1 VTTNRNVRVLV
12 VDRDSRETEKL
23 IVFFKSRGFEVL
35 RAKDGE
41 RAFNVL
47 DKEHVDVMVVEL
59 RVHRINGMRLLE
71 IAKQRNPEICVV
83 LIAESAD
90 IPTATEAVRQGAY
103 DFQTKPLNFGKLE
116 AVIMRAV
123 SHQQLVVEKHELQR
137 QLDVR
142 YGMGA
147 IVGNSPPMIA
157 VYNKTRQFAPTNA
170 TVLIHGP
177 TGSGKDL
184 VARAVHMLSRR
195 KDMPFVKLNCAVLPE
210 GLVESELFGH
220 VKGAFTGAL
229 RNRDGRFRLAD
240 GGTLFLDEVS
250 SLSLATQAKLLQV
263 LEEGRFEPLGSSR
276 SIRVDVRLIAA
287 SNINLEE
294 ASDHGEFRRD
304 LYYRLKVAQIDL
316 PPLTARHGDI
326 PLLVDE
332 FIRRDNRRHDKNVT
346 GMTRG
351 VVSLF
356 MRYPWPGNVREL
368 ENTVEQMV
376 ILGRDGRPL
385 DVADVPEEI
394 KATST
399 NGQSISIPAGVSMA
413 EVERTVIEQTLR
425 STGYDKEKA
434 AEILQ
439 IGLRTL
445 YRKLKDYQLQ

>member
-1 VTTNRNVRVLV
+1 VSPDREVRVLV
-12 VDRDSRETEKL
+12 VDRESRETEEL
-23 IVFFKSRGFEVL
+23 IVFLKSKQFEVL
-35 RAKDGE
+35 WAKDGE
-41 RAFNVL
+41 RAYNML
-47 DKEHVDVMVVEL
+47 DSEHIDVMVAEL

-83 LIAESAD
+83 LIADRAD
-90 IPTATEAVRQGAY
+90 IPTATEAMREGAY
-103 DFQTKPLNFGKLE
+103 DFQTKPLNLGKLE
-116 AVIMRAV
+116 AVITRAL
-123 SHQQLVVEKHELQR
+123 SHQQLVFERHELLR

-142 YGMGA
+142 FGMGA

-157 VYNKTRQFAPTNA
+157 IYNKTRQIAPTNA

-184 VARAVHMLSRR
+184 IARAVHRLSTRQDR
-195 KDMPFVKLNCAVLPE
+195 PFVKLNCAALPE

-229 RNRDGRFRLAD
+229 RDRDGRFKLAD

-250 SLSLATQAKLLQV
+250 SLSLPTQAKLLQV
-263 LEEGRFEPLGSSR
+263 LEEGQFEPLGTSR
-276 SIRVDVRLIAA
+276 SVRVDVRLIAA
-287 SNINLEE
+287 SNVSLEE
-294 ASDHGEFRRD
+294 LSDQGKFRRD

-316 PPLTARHGDI
+316 PPLTSRSGDI

-332 FIRRDNRRHDKNVT
+332 FIRLGNERHGKSIT
-346 GMTRG
+346 GVTRG
-351 VVSLF
+351 VINLF

-376 ILGRDGRPL
+376 ILGRDGKPL

-394 KATST
+394 KTTSM
-399 NGQSISIPAGVSMA
+399 NGQSMSIPVGSSMS
-413 EVERTVIEQTLR
+413 EIERTVIERTLQ
-425 STGYDKEKA
+425 SVGYDKEKA

-445 YRKLKDYQLQ
+445 YRKLKEYQLK

>member
-1 VTTNRNVRVLV
+1 VLV
-12 VDRDSRETEKL
+12 VDRDSRETEEL

-41 RAFNVL
+41 RAFNML
-47 DKEHVDVMVVEL
+47 DKEHVDVMVAEL

-83 LIAESAD
+83 LIAERAD

-142 YGMGA
+142 YGMSA

-157 VYNKTRQFAPTNA
+157 VYNKIRQFAPTNA

-195 KDMPFVKLNCAVLPE
+195 ENLPFVKLNCGALAE

-229 RNRDGRFRLAD
+229 RNRDGRFKLAD

-276 SIRVDVRLIAA
+276 SVRVDVRLIAA
-287 SNINLEE
+287 SNVSLEDL
-294 ASDHGEFRRD
+294 SDHGKFRRD

-316 PPLTARHGDI
+316 PPVTARYGDI

-332 FIRRDNRRHDKNVT
+332 FIRHGNKRHGKNVT
-346 GMTRG
+346 GVTRG
-351 VVSLF
+351 VISMF

-368 ENTVEQMV
+368 ENTVEQMI
-376 ILGRDGRPL
+376 ILGRDGKPL
-385 DVADVPEEI
+385 DVVDVPEEI

-399 NGQSISIPAGVSMA
+399 NGQSISIPAGVSMT

-425 STGYDKEKA
+425 SVGHDKEKA

-445 YRKLKDYQLQ
+445 YRKLKEYQLQ

>member
-1 VTTNRNVRVLV
+1 MPDRNVRVLI
-12 VDRDSRETEKL
+12 VDRDSRETEEL
-23 IVFFKSRGFEVL
+23 IVFFKSRDFDVL
-35 RAKDGE
+35 WAKDGE
-41 RAFNVL
+41 RAFNML
-47 DKEHVDVMVVEL
+47 DKEHIDVMVAEL

-83 LIAESAD
+83 LIAERAD

-116 AVIMRAV
+116 AVILRAV
-123 SHQQLVVEKHELQR
+123 SHQQLVAEKHELQQ

-157 VYNKTRQFAPTNA
+157 VYDKTRQFAPTNA

-195 KDMPFVKLNCAVLPE
+195 KDRPFVKLNCAALPE

-220 VKGAFTGAL
+220 VKGAFTGAV
-229 RNRDGRFRLAD
+229 RNRDGRFKLAD

-276 SIRVDVRLIAA
+276 SVRVDVRLIAA
-287 SNINLEE
+287 SNVSLEDL
-294 ASDHGEFRRD
+294 SDHGKFRRD

-326 PLLVDE
+326 LPLVDE
-332 FIRRDNRRHDKNVT
+332 FIRHGNKRHDKNVT
-346 GMTRG
+346 GVTRG
-351 VVSLF
+351 VISLF

-368 ENTVEQMV
+368 ENTIEQMV
-376 ILGRDGRPL
+376 ILGRDGKPL
-385 DVADVPEEI
+385 DVVDVPEEI

-399 NGQSISIPAGVSMA
+399 NGQSMSIPAGVSMA
-413 EVERTVIEQTLR
+413 EVERAVIEQTLR
-425 STGYDKEKA
+425 SVGYDKEKT

-445 YRKLKDYQLQ
+445 YRKLKEYQMQ